1 MRVMKESILAAIKS
15 ASVMES
21 LNIAC
26 ICLSATGVSYQV
38 TVAEPNVIRY
48 WVTEYGIEG
57 RLVF

>member
-1 MRVMKESILAAIKS
+1 MKKSMLEAIES